1 MNAPTVS
8 ITTTEYPSSYRLT
21 YISQVE
27 ASNQVSVV
35 VSIDKA
41 TREVQLISTYT
52 QNDIVQTTQVTQS
65 QTTQLHVEVVATT
78 SQMVINIVKFIE
90 STPSLS
96 VSSIKTII
104 NAQKTTTL
112 YGIEVVT
119 VEAITVKN
127 VKVKFEVNYN
137 AVTQVTTLN
146 DFTVLEQ
153 LTVAINT
160 VTKFTVDLVT
170 GAKVSTTNN
179 SAAIES
185 SSILQSITQSVTS
198 IAGN

>member
-8 ITTTEYPSSYRLT
+8 ITTTEYTSSYRLT

-41 TREVQLISTYT
+41 TRKVQLISTYT

-65 QTTQLHVEVVATT
+65 HTTQVRVEAVATT
-78 SQMVINIVKFIE
+78 SQMVIDIVKFIE
-90 STPSLS
+90 STPSLP

-112 YGIEVVT
+112 WGIEVVT

-170 GAKVSTTNN
+170 GAKVTTTNN

-198 IAGN
+198 KAGN